1 MKIEISTKEY
11 TWDNVPDGVYEIRS
25 NDPFYAK
32 RHRIALVQTT
42 SHLTKDRKQK
52 RVTLIQDD
60 CNPPTLLW
68 PASHPEDWVYIPVKG
83 KWTIE
88 IES

>member
-11 TWDNVPDGVYEIRS
+11 TWDNVPDGVYEVRS

-42 SHLTKDRKQK
+42 RRPTKDKKQK
-52 RVTLIQDD
+52 RAILIKENGDS
-60 CNPPTLLW
+60 PSLLW
-68 PASHPEDWVYIPVKG
+68 PINYPEDWVYIPVKG